1 LIHSWYQQTLAHL
14 SDLPNV
20 RKVAIQTNLSCTLDW
35 IEQAYPDRLAL
46 WTTFHP
52 DWSNQEYFLEKCR
65 TLQQQGIR

>member
-1 LIHSWYQQTLAHL
+1 MSA
-14 SDLPNV
+14 
-20 RKVAIQTNLSCTLDW
+20 KFAIQTNLSCALDW

-52 DWSNQEYFLEKCR
+52 DGSNQEYFLEKCC